1 LTLKDEDVDVNA
13 EYILDRYKQLEDSNF
28 KRKFLNNITGSMEEN
43 LVASI
48 QSNAVCF
55 VAFNIIRKKSRNRYI
70 IIWSIQCLMFLSI
83 NKIS

>member
-55 VAFNIIRKKSRNRYI
+55 VAFNIIRKK
-70 IIWSIQCLMFLSI
+70 
-83 NKIS
+83 K